1 MIHYVEL
8 FMLAFSVFSVAWFF
22 LSHPKIPDTTKKFV
36 PVVFGVYAFVVLYYA
51 RPSNTIDVTIHI
63 LVSTFISVISLIVF
77 QSCFSIVA
85 SLVTWY
91 AAAAARQQV
100 AKKVAQHVA
109 MQIPNQLAKKGA
121 RKVAMQIELHFELQS
136 LELAKNGAQ
145 QVAMYIKNHFELQ
158 LAKLAKNGARL
169 VAQLIKNHFAL
180 IAPVWVPDDFSKDC
194 QKCDVPFTLLRR
206 RHHCRLCGALVCN
219 ECSSNRK
226 LIPTESKPVRVCD
239 CA

>member
-1 MIHYVEL
+1 
-8 FMLAFSVFSVAWFF
+8 MLAFSVFSVAWFF
-22 LSHPKIPDTTKKFV
+22 LSHPKIPDTTKKFG
-36 PVVFGVYAFVVLYYA
+36 PLVFGVYAFVVLYYA

-91 AAAAARQQV
+91 VSFGSQAAAAARQQV
-100 AKKVAQHVA
+100 AKKSAQHIA
-109 MQIPNQLAKKGA
+109 MQIQN
-121 RKVAMQIELHFELQS
+121 HFKSQS

-145 QVAMYIKNHFELQ
+145 QVAI
-158 LAKLAKNGARL
+158 
-169 VAQLIKNHFAL
+169 LIKNHFAL

-194 QKCDVPFTLLRR
+194 QKCGVPFTFLRR

>member
-22 LSHPKIPDTTKKFV
+22 LTHPKIPDTTKKFG

-63 LVSTFISVISLIVF
+63 LVSTFISLTSLIVF

-109 MQIPNQLAKKGA
+109 MQI
-121 RKVAMQIELHFELQS
+121 ELQS

-169 VAQLIKNHFAL
+169 VATIIKNHFALLL
-180 IAPVWVPDDFSKDC
+180 IAPVWVPDDFSKHC
-194 QKCDVPFTLLRR
+194 QKCGVPFTFLRR